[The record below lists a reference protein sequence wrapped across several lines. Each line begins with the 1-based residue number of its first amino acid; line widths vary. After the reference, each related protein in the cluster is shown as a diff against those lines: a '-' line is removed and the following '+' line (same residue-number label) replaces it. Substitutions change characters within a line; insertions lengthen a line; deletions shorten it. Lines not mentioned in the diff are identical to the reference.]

1 MGTGAPQLENV
12 PPDETCEEDSI
23 KQTISG
29 QWQTDSPGANTTLY
43 YSQFLKMHDEPAAMS
58 PDDIYPGTEVMED
71 GSDTH
76 VIHNQNNLAGV
87 VLVPQPSANADD
99 PLNWSPLW
107 KYTVVALQMAF
118 LLTSVI
124 SALSV
129 SPLAPVFQAQ
139 FNKDADAVALLTS
152 VLVIVTGYTNL
163 VLVPIAEVYGR
174 RFVLIASSLTCVG
187 GSLWQGAATSYGSFM
202 GARVLIAV
210 GMSVG
215 ESLMPMVI
223 SDVFFLHERGR
234 LMGVYFFALF
244 NSMCLGPLIAGTCD
258 AHFGTWRTFYWIL
271 AALSGASTVATVLFH
286 PETKYAR
293 QPLSEVASGTTAS
306 FQGSE
311 APSPNEKTSA
321 TAIEQQEAVAVAV
334 DQHLGRG
341 RPSRSQFRL
350 WQPRDTSLS
359 VAGTVSLHVVTPFRV
374 LLFPI
379 VLFGAWM
386 FAAAASGVL
395 ALNYSQSMALTVAPY
410 NFSNMQVGLSNLA
423 LVCGGSLGV
432 LTAGPLSDWVAM
444 ALTRRNH
451 GVREPEMRL
460 LSMIPFVALSAVA
473 LVVVADGLD
482 RHWPWEAVI
491 IVGFGGTGLMTV
503 SLSTISITYAVD
515 CYKPVA
521 GQIMVIA
528 TVVKNTFGFGMGYY
542 IVDWIIEDGYT
553 PLFMCELGLIV
564 GPAVLGLV
572 FFYFFGKRLRKLSR
586 HSKVH
591 TY

>member
-1 MGTGAPQLENV
+1 MSY
-12 PPDETCEEDSI
+12 DE
-23 KQTISG
+23 
-29 QWQTDSPGANTTLY
+29 
-43 YSQFLKMHDEPAAMS
+43 
-58 PDDIYPGTEVMED
+58 IYPGTEVMED
-71 GSDTH
+71 GNDTH

-87 VLVPQPSANADD
+87 VLVPQPSPNADD
-99 PLNWSPLW
+99 PLNWSLLW
-107 KYTVVALQMAF
+107 KYTVVALQMTF

-129 SPLAPVFQAQ
+129 SPLTPVFQAQ
-139 FNKDADAVALLTS
+139 FDKNAEAIALLTG

-163 VLVPIAEVYGR
+163 VLVPLAEVYGR

-187 GSLWQGAATSYGSFM
+187 GSLWQGAANSYGSFM

-234 LMGVYFFALF
+234 FMGIYFFALF
-244 NSMCLGPLIAGTCD
+244 NSMCLGPLIAGACD
-258 AHFGTWRTFYWIL
+258 ARFGTWRTFYWIL
-271 AALSGASTVATVLFH
+271 SALSGASTVAIVLFH
-286 PETKYAR
+286 PETKYVR
-293 QPLSEVASGTTAS
+293 QSLSEVVSGTTAS
-306 FQGSE
+306 LQGSE
-311 APSPNEKTSA
+311 TPNEKTAA
-321 TAIEQQEAVAVAV
+321 TDIEQHEAIPSSAASAAIAIAV

-350 WQPRDTSLS
+350 WQPRDTSVS
-359 VAGTVSLHVVTPFRV
+359 VVDTISLHVVTPFRV

-395 ALNYSQSMALTVAPY
+395 ALNYSQSMALTVEPY

-444 ALTRRNH
+444 YLTRRNH

-473 LVVVADGLD
+473 LVVVAVGLD
-482 RHWPWEAVI
+482 RQWPWEAVI

-503 SLSTISITYAVD
+503 SLSTICITYAVD

-542 IVDWIIEDGYT
+542 IVDWIIEDGYI